1 MKHLTQSYPFTLPPA
16 LGFSRG
22 AIPFLNG
29 IVKRVFDIIASMAGI
44 ILLSPFLAA
53 IAVAIKRESPG
64 PVFYGGARAGRGN
77 RPFLI
82 WKFRT
87 MYEVPDS
94 FRGPAVTAKGDK
106 RITPLGHWLRDTKIN
121 ELPQLWNVLVGEMSF
136 VGPRPEDWEIAQTW
150 PEEARAEILSVRP
163 GITSPSS
170 IIYHDEE
177 KMLEGDDFLV
187 KYYQHILPDKMRLD
201 RIYVRHRSM
210 LGDIDIILWTL
221 AVLLPRLAAS
231 RIPEGRLFGGPISRF
246 VRFNLSW
253 FLADFL
259 IAFSSVAI
267 VGVLWRT
274 TGPIDLG
281 LPRAI
286 LFALGVAFAFGVIN
300 TILGLNS
307 VVWSRAV
314 PEDMFGIVV
323 SSGIVVVLASS
334 IYLVSPLPI
343 LPTPMLLMIGLVAM
357 FGFVAARYR
366 WRLLTGLSMF
376 WMSRRNAFSVGERV
390 LIVGAGEE
398 SEFAN
403 WLLRRNN
410 FRYAFSIIGI
420 VDDDPLKQGM
430 RLDGNWI
437 IGTLADIPH
446 LVAQNDVGLI
456 ILALPG
462 VEQEAHDHVMNA
474 CARTGS
480 RLLLITDM
488 MRALQFWL
496 TKSGKPEAGSKA
508 AGD

>member
-1 MKHLTQSYPFTLPPA
+1 MIFSQGVLPT
-16 LGFSRG
+16 
-22 AIPFLNG
+22 LNG
-29 IVKRVFDIIASMAGI
+29 FIKRVFDIFASLLGI
-44 ILLSPFLAA
+44 ILLFPFLAA
-53 IAVAIKRESPG
+53 IAILIKRESPG
-64 PVFYGGARAGRGN
+64 PVIYGGTRAGKGN
-77 RPFLI
+77 KPFRI

-94 FRGPAVTAKGDK
+94 YRGPAVTAAGDK

-150 PEEARAEILSVRP
+150 PEDARAEILSVRP

-177 KMLEGDDFLV
+177 KMLKGDDFMLN
-187 KYYQHILPDKMRLD
+187 YYQHILPDKMRLD

-210 LGDIDIILWTL
+210 LGDIDIIIWTL

-259 IAFSSVAI
+259 IAFSAVAV

-281 LPRAI
+281 VPRAI
-286 LFALGVAFAFGVIN
+286 LFALGIAFTFGVIN
-300 TILGLNS
+300 TTLGLNS

-314 PEDMFGIVV
+314 AEDMFGIVV
-323 SSGIVVVLASS
+323 SSVIVVILASS
-334 IYLVSPLPI
+334 IYLVSPLPA
-343 LPTPMLLMIGLVAM
+343 LPTPMLLLIGLVAM

-366 WRLLTGLSMF
+366 WRLLAGLSTF
-376 WMSRRNAFSVGERV
+376 WMSRRNTFSVGERV

-456 ILALPG
+456 IMALAGL
-462 VEQEAHDHVMNA
+462 EQEEHNKVMDA
-474 CARTGS
+474 CIKTGV

-496 TKSGKPEAGSKA
+496 TKSGKPEADFA
-508 AGD
+508 AVSD